1 MVKKFLTKNVEVFTT
16 SICVRGVREYS
27 LKKKQ
32 YLESSGIV
40 TIEEPSGLLI
50 TSAVVSGRN
59 NMKDVTD
66 VIKEHVGQLKCP
78 LEIIHIDTGMMNH
91 FTGHDVEPGSQKL
104 LQIEYITNDKTD
116 NERQVCCP
124 DAPCKQKPDCE
135 QEVCCADQH
144 RKPKR
149 RQRYRCCDD
158 IDESRYICLDNVKPS
173 CEKKRRHRRCNDDC
187 EEEKEEEPTIHY
199 HHHHHHTKP
208 RMSSHLHFPLY
219 PIHGPFVT
227 HRVSEHKDNHHH
239 HHPQRHHHHRRGKHH
254 YDSDSD
260 C

>member
-1 MVKKFLTKNVEVFTT
+1 MVKKSLTKNAELFTT
-16 SICVRGVREYS
+16 SICVRGVREYR

-50 TSAVVSGRN
+50 TSAVVSGKN

-78 LEIIHIDTGMMNH
+78 LEIIHIDTGKMNH
-91 FTGHDVEPGSQKL
+91 FTGHDVEPGTQKL

-116 NERQVCCP
+116 NQRQVCCP
-124 DAPCKQKPDCE
+124 DAPCKQNPDCE
-135 QEVCCADQH
+135 QDVCCADQH
-144 RKPKR
+144 RNPKR

-158 IDESRYICLDNVKPS
+158 IDESMYICLDDSKPS
-173 CEKKRRHRRCNDDC
+173 CEKKRCHKRRCNDRC
-187 EEEKEEEPTIHY
+187 EKEEEPTIHHHY
-199 HHHHHHTKP
+199 HHNTKP
-208 RMSSHLHFPLY
+208 RMSSHLYFPLY

-227 HRVSEHKDNHHH
+227 HRVTEHKDHH